1 MVFKMRKKIKFGD
14 ILEIPTKL
22 GLSYSQFY
30 QYHAAPP
37 NFGALLRVL
46 PGFFVNRPND
56 YSDLAKSKEVFST
69 FFPVQTAVN
78 RELVQVA
85 GHAEVPPHAKQ
96 FPLFRRGFRNP
107 ATGKVDVWRLWDG
120 NKTWQIGS
128 LTDEQLDFPILSIPS
143 FPMLVERLESGWTPR
158 RQNEFIDAARKKNAI
173 GTAPAPAGAVEEMRH
188 YLIFQNRDNA
198 EQAVRKVID
207 LGFKAGIT
215 DLGEGWGVNVLQ
227 PDLAPEKIE
236 AVTEQLEKVAA
247 ITGGIY
253 DGNQFKV
260 E

>member
-30 QYHAAPP
+30 QYHA

-107 ATGKVDVWRLWDG
+107 ATGKVELWRLWDG
-120 NKTWQIGS
+120 NKEWRIGS
-128 LTDEQLDFPILSIPS
+128 LTDEQLDFPILEIPS
-143 FPMLVERLESGWTPR
+143 FPVLVDWLESGWTPR
-158 RQNEFIDAARKKNAI
+158 REDEFIDAARKKNAI

-247 ITGGIY
+247 MTGGIY